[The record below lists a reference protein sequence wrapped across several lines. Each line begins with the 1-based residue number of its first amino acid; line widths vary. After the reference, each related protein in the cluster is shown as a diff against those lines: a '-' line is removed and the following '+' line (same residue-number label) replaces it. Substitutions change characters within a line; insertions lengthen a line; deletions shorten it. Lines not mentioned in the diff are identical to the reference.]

1 MERSV
6 SEVVA
11 REVVPL
17 VRAALTEASELR
29 SAIQLLGERV
39 ETLTAELAGGELSE
53 LRRLVGRSLKTLE
66 ATQIGGRS

>member
-6 SEVVA
+6 IELVT
-11 REVVPL
+11 REVIPL

-29 SAIQLLGERV
+29 SAVQLLGERV

-53 LRRLVGRSLKTLE
+53 LRRLVSRGLRTLE
-66 ATQIGGRS
+66 STQIGGRS